1 MKRHI
6 SRAFL
11 IPLIVLAV
19 GCSVVFTGSITGEL
33 HDREAYQADETGSGI
48 SDAAVY
54 LYTEEEPW
62 SEDLA
67 AWDGGSGPL
76 PDYPTDSE
84 GNPIDPRYFLKTVTD
99 EDGGFTFN
107 GFIWEDLFPQY
118 GKSGDR
124 KEIFLLYYREDYA
137 LTGNDTP
144 VYIVSDVTNRLPPT
158 LLQRIVNTA
167 VITGTVADASSG
179 QGIQNV
185 NVSVYVPESWG
196 YNESTGEMEDIVWSE
211 DPDYT
216 LVTDAEGEYNREIE
230 FPPEPSLVD
239 NRGTVKIRIVFD
251 RNNYQTSNAV
261 DGDITDGG
269 WDRNGD
275 ETIDSDEDE
284 PYYQSDWIHDGRSET
299 MATIDMRRTEY
310 STTVEGRIF
319 DNAGANGLNGIEVRL
334 YIDRPAEPAPD
345 DWDDRVYTY
354 ATEQTEG
361 VMQDG
366 NYTFTGVEWDQNADT
381 LGTSGDQT
389 YITCY
394 IGVEDEMAGNFTLY
408 AETVYSDSQNY
419 FEYDQAS
426 P

>member
-1 MKRHI
+1 MTRYI
-6 SRAFL
+6 PRASVL
-11 IPLIVLAV
+11 SLIVLAV

-33 HDREAYQADETGSGI
+33 HDREAYQADESDSGI

-67 AWDGGSGPL
+67 AWDGGGGPL
-76 PDYPTDSE
+76 PDYPTDAE
-84 GNPIDPRYFLKTVTD
+84 GNPIAPRYFLKTVTD
-99 EDGGFTFN
+99 EDGVFTFN

-179 QGIQNV
+179 QGIRNV

-196 YNESTGEMEDIVWSE
+196 YNESTGEMENIVWSE

-216 LVTDAEGEYNREIE
+216 LVTDEGGEYNREIE
-230 FPPEPSLVD
+230 FPPEPGLED

-261 DGDITDGG
+261 DGDIIDGG

-275 ETIDSDEDE
+275 ETIDSDEDD
-284 PYYQSDWIHDGRSET
+284 PYYQSDWIKDGRSET
-299 MATIDMRRTEY
+299 MARIDMRRTDY
-310 STTVEGRIF
+310 STTVEGRIGENL
-319 DNAGANGLNGIEVRL
+319 DTTPEWKNGVEVRL
-334 YIDRPAEPAPD
+334 YIDRSDEPAQD

-354 ATEQTEG
+354 AIEQTEG
-361 VMQDG
+361 LMQDG
-366 NYTFTGVEWDQNADT
+366 NYTFTEVEWDRNADT
-381 LGTSGDQT
+381 LDTKGDQT
-389 YITCY
+389 CINCY
-394 IGVEDEMAGNFTLY
+394 IGVDNGSGTFNLHP
-408 AETVYSDSQNY
+408 ETIYSDSENY
-419 FEYDQAS
+419 FEYDQT